1 MCLKDSL
8 IIFIDNAYL
17 KKVYSFYNKSNFN
30 FDIKKFS
37 MNLAKENKLF
47 CKKIYLYDAPPFENN
62 SLKMEK
68 YNSFKKYLKKRN
80 IFIREGKLQKIS
92 DRYTQKGVD
101 SLLTMDLLINSFE
114 KNAFNFIIITADTD
128 FVPVIA
134 EVKNKAIKVI
144 LYCLINKSRHFF
156 LSNHLL
162 SICDEVKIIKETHF
176 N

>member
-1 MCLKDSL
+1 
-8 IIFIDNAYL
+8 
-17 KKVYSFYNKSNFN
+17 
-30 FDIKKFS
+30 
-37 MNLAKENKLF
+37 
-47 CKKIYLYDAPPFENN
+47 
-62 SLKMEK
+62 
-68 YNSFKKYLKKRN
+68 
-80 IFIREGKLQKIS
+80 
-92 DRYTQKGVD
+92 
-101 SLLTMDLLINSFE
+101 MDLLINSFE

-162 SICDEVKIIKETHF
+162 SICDEVKIIKETNF